1 MQDDASLT
9 FLRPETAQGI
19 FVNFNTAATASRR
32 KPPFGIA
39 QIGKAFRNEITT
51 GNFIFRTREFEMMEI
66 EFFVEPG
73 QDEDWHERWIAD
85 CVAWYTSLG
94 LDEGHLR
101 LRPHDT
107 DELSHYS
114 KATTDIEYRFPWGWG
129 EIQGIANRTDF
140 DLRAHAEASGERLA
154 YFDDEA
160 HEHVVPYVIE
170 PSAGVDRA
178 VMAFLVDAYSE
189 EESVG
194 ARGKPE
200 TRVVLKLHPTLAPV
214 KVAVLPLSRNERLTP
229 TAHEVHDVIRRS
241 GAIDGF
247 VQYDDAQSIGRRY
260 RRQDE
265 VGTPL
270 CVTVDFDT
278 LDDRAVTIRDRDS
291 MAQDRVRIDGLVDDL
306 RARLA

>member
-1 MQDDASLT
+1 
-9 FLRPETAQGI
+9 
-19 FVNFNTAATASRR
+19 
-32 KPPFGIA
+32 
-39 QIGKAFRNEITT
+39 
-51 GNFIFRTREFEMMEI
+51 MMEI

-73 QDEDWHERWIAD
+73 EDEGWHERWIAD

-214 KVAVLPLSRNERLTP
+214 K
-229 TAHEVHDVIRRS
+229 
-241 GAIDGF
+241 
-247 VQYDDAQSIGRRY
+247 GRRAPAEPKRAAHANGSRGP
-260 RRQDE
+260 RRHSALGRNRR
-265 VGTPL
+265 V
-270 CVTVDFDT
+270 
-278 LDDRAVTIRDRDS
+278 RAVRRRPEHRPPLPPPGRGS
-291 MAQDRVRIDGLVDDL
+291 
-306 RARLA
+306 ARPCASP